1 MTPVLCPQA
10 LTPEQGAEQASS
22 AAKRPR
28 NGTTQTTLP
37 FSQSGAPGIR
47 SAGRPAQRAE
57 AAPARQGMLEKR
69 KALEVFICQN
79 GGQLEPWQVSDLLRE
94 AFFDIN
100 KAAALFLE
108 RHAKR
113 SDTPLEVASE
123 DEVRCACI
131 VHLLVSPA
139 GSRLGH
145 GHS

>member
-37 FSQSGAPGIR
+37 FSQSGAPG
-47 SAGRPAQRAE
+47 RPAQRAE
-57 AAPARQGMLEKR
+57 AAPAMQGMLETR
-69 KALEVFICQN
+69 KALEDFICQN
-79 GGQLEPWQVSDLLRE
+79 GGHLEPGQVSDLLRG
-94 AFFDIN
+94 ANYDAN
-100 KAAALFLE
+100 AAATLFLE

-113 SDTPLEVASE
+113 SDTPMEVASE